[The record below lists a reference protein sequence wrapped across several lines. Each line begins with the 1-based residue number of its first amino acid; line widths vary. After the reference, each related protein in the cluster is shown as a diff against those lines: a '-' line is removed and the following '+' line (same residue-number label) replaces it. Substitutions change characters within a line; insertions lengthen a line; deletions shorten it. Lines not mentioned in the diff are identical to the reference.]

1 MCFDK
6 KLQIAHSRCAGA
18 SGKLLQWDLC
28 SVFGSHEARCVPS
41 HTVIFFFHCKCSP
54 QLPEENRQEKSHF
67 LTIRTWMGKLS
78 WRWDSYRRVTAERSV
93 VSGAEAVHYA
103 LIQHLPNWQLVN
115 SPFSL
120 QCLELQRLFLV
131 YSNTLAPFED
141 LKADIN

>member
-1 MCFDK
+1 M
-6 KLQIAHSRCAGA
+6 
-18 SGKLLQWDLC
+18 
-28 SVFGSHEARCVPS
+28 
-41 HTVIFFFHCKCSP
+41 
-54 QLPEENRQEKSHF
+54 
-67 LTIRTWMGKLS
+67 
-78 WRWDSYRRVTAERSV
+78 

-103 LIQHLPNWQLVN
+103 LIQHLPNRQLVN